1 MRNRPSSAVLSR
13 WAGAATL
20 SLLAGVLT
28 APGPGS
34 DQGTI
39 PVLVQSPGTATHQSA
54 ATQPV
59 ASPAAVPVWVGT
71 WASVPTAVPP
81 GNITV
86 YEKQT
91 IRQVVH
97 TSLGGDSI
105 RVRLTNEFGE
115 QPLAIG
121 RVRVA
126 RHAAGAPGQE
136 IVAGTDRPVTF
147 SGGTSVTVPAGAP
160 VLSDPVPLS
169 LPAGSDLAVSLYL
182 PERTP
187 VTTVHNYAHQLNVV
201 ASGDVTRDRALTATS
216 TIDRWCFLGSVD
228 VRTNRRAAESVLAF
242 GDSITDGANTV
253 QGANHRWPDLLA
265 ERFRWRAGTSRLGVL
280 NEAITGNRLLH
291 DPNPPAGSDAEG
303 YADFFGQSALRRFD
317 RDISAQTGVGHV
329 IVLLGINDIGQPGG
343 PAPASEQ
350 VGAKEVIA
358 AHRQLIARARA
369 QGLKIYG
376 GTLTPFK
383 DDTLGFYSPRREAD
397 RKKVNRWIRTSGE
410 YDAFI
415 DFEAAVR
422 DPRQPDR
429 MLAAYDSGDHL
440 HPNDAGMQAMADA
453 VPLGL
458 FL

>member
-28 APGPGS
+28 ALGPVPDRGTAPVR
-34 DQGTI
+34 DQT
-39 PVLVQSPGTATHQSA
+39 PGTAAHQPA
-54 ATQPV
+54 ATRP
-59 ASPAAVPVWVGT
+59 AGSRPAAPTWVGT

-97 TSLGGDSI
+97 ASLGGDSI

-115 QPLAIG
+115 QPLVIG

-126 RHAAGAPGQE
+126 RHAEGAPGQE

-147 SGGTSVTVPAGAP
+147 SGSTSVTVPAGAP
-160 VLSDPVPLS
+160 ALSDPVPLS

-187 VTTVHNYAHQLNVV
+187 VTTVHHYAQQLNVV
-201 ASGDVTRDRALTATS
+201 ASGDVTREKALTATS
-216 TIDRWCFLGSVD
+216 TIDRWCFLSSVD
-228 VRTNRRAAESVLAF
+228 VRTIRREAESVLAF
-242 GDSITDGANTV
+242 GDSITDGVNTV

-265 ERFRWRAGTSRLGVL
+265 ERFRSRADTSRLGVI

-291 DPNPPAGSDAEG
+291 DPNPPSGSDAES

-317 RDISAQTGVGHV
+317 RDISAQTGIGHV

-350 VGAKEVIA
+350 VGAQEIVA
-358 AHRQLIARARA
+358 AHRQLIARAHA

-376 GTLTPFK
+376 GTLTPFR
-383 DDTLGFYSPRREAD
+383 DDTLGFYSPQREAD
-397 RKKVNRWIRTSGE
+397 RQKVNRWIRTSGE
-410 YDAFI
+410 YDAVI

-429 MLAAYDSGDHL
+429 LLAAYDSGDHL

-453 VPLGL
+453 VPLSP
-458 FL
+458 FR